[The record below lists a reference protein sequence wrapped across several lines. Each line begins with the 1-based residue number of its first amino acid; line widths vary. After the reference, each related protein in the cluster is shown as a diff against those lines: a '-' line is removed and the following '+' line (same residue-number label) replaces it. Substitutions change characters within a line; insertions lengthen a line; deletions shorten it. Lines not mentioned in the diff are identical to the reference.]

1 MYAKRIQLTN
11 YGPIA
16 NLDIEFPFEGE
27 TPKPVILVGENGSGK
42 SILLSHIVNGLVAAK
57 GIAFP
62 ESPEVELGRVYKLRS
77 SSYIKPGSEY
87 YFGRVDFDGAF
98 FSGEIRIR
106 RSKQEYS
113 DVLPGISETAAEA
126 MWEKIGPAEN
136 DYYDSN
142 ITKDPNTTKTI
153 KEIFAK
159 NSILYFPFNRF
170 EEPAWLN
177 EENLKAQAQYMDRK
191 HLVGH
196 TRRKVI
202 ASSPLHENQNWLFDV
217 IYDRAAFE
225 LQTHHVNLPVNDG
238 NATVPLPMFLGYSGD
253 ATRTYEAVL
262 EIVRKIKRNP
272 TIRFGIGRR
281 NSRAVSVM
289 SGEGAYA
296 SQLVPNIFQ
305 LSSGETSL
313 LNLFLS
319 ILRDFDLCGTPFSI
333 TADIR
338 GIAVVDE
345 IDLHLHAVHQH
356 EVLPEL
362 IKVFPNVQ
370 FVVTTHSPLFVLGMQ
385 RVFGEDGFAV
395 YQLPDGQQITPE
407 EFSEFGKT
415 YMSFANSRRFAEDI
429 GEALEKEKKPI
440 LLPEGEID
448 IRYLQKAA
456 QLLGQQAT
464 LAAFQLRDGG
474 GAGNLTNIFKHF
486 HTPLPEFLKHPVVL
500 LFDSDKSKPLKDNG
514 RLYQRSFPLQPGN
527 PLKAGIE
534 NLFARATL
542 EHARMHDDTLIDIES
557 EHEAQVEGHKQTV
570 LERCT
575 VNDAQKARLCDWLCE
590 YGDAEDFQAFN
601 EVLHTLAEV
610 LKADSTQGQEE
621 AVAVASDEVSGT
633 DEQSLVD
640 TTPSPPSTE

>member
-1 MYAKRIQLTN
+1 
-11 YGPIA
+11 
-16 NLDIEFPFEGE
+16 
-27 TPKPVILVGENGSGK
+27 
-42 SILLSHIVNGLVAAK
+42 
-57 GIAFP
+57 
-62 ESPEVELGRVYKLRS
+62 
-77 SSYIKPGSEY
+77 
-87 YFGRVDFDGAF
+87 
-98 FSGEIRIR
+98 
-106 RSKQEYS
+106 
-113 DVLPGISETAAEA
+113 
-126 MWEKIGPAEN
+126 
-136 DYYDSN
+136 
-142 ITKDPNTTKTI
+142 
-153 KEIFAK
+153 
-159 NSILYFPFNRF
+159 
-170 EEPAWLN
+170 
-177 EENLKAQAQYMDRK
+177 
-191 HLVGH
+191 
-196 TRRKVI
+196 
-202 ASSPLHENQNWLFDV
+202 
-217 IYDRAAFE
+217 
-225 LQTHHVNLPVNDG
+225 
-238 NATVPLPMFLGYSGD
+238 
-253 ATRTYEAVL
+253 
-262 EIVRKIKRNP
+262 
-272 TIRFGIGRR
+272 
-281 NSRAVSVM
+281 M
-289 SGEGAYA
+289 SGEGSNS

-407 EFSEFGKT
+407 EFSEFGET

-429 GEALEKEKKPI
+429 EEALEKEKKAI

-474 GAGNLTNIFKHF
+474 GAGNLTNIFKHSP
-486 HTPLPEFLKHPVVL
+486 TPLPEFLKHPVVL

-570 LERCT
+570 LEKWT

-590 YGDAEDFQAFN
+590 YGDAEDFQAF
-601 EVLHTLAEV
+601 
-610 LKADSTQGQEE
+610 K
-621 AVAVASDEVSGT
+621 
-633 DEQSLVD
+633 
-640 TTPSPPSTE
+640 